1 MKLRCL
7 GDENQILEAGLRLK
21 AMNEWGGGRSQSGD
35 VLSYSS
41 SINASSFTCKCT
53 LYDGKDSSI
62 IGAHSEM
69 IKDY

>member
-35 VLSYSS
+35 MCSVILPLSMPVVLHVSVHCMMEK
-41 SINASSFTCKCT
+41 ILA
-53 LYDGKDSSI
+53 L
-62 IGAHSEM
+62 
-69 IKDY
+69 